1 MFRYPAIVT
10 LNISA
15 SKFED
20 LSENSSTPSISS
32 FFNKKSKTDA
42 LTVTSVEKENTQ
54 DHGEEDFS
62 SLHLVEKETVN
73 SDSKFPNN
81 SKATSSIITPI
92 ISLQNRGESLKGG
105 SSDNAAC
112 GSKLN
117 ETHTPK
123 KKGIEAF
130 FSGSGAKTCDVKD
143 RSGGRTRRNPYQDCE
158 IDSSVLE
165 SLPDDIRREI
175 HQSLSVKNEPGKRA
189 KEGGDFFDVHASSTE
204 KRTRSEDNG
213 NMAVTCNTG
222 SDNVFDA
229 KMQVFGSNRTGNC
242 TDLVKCE
249 KCGESLSHSEMPEH
263 SDYHFALELQQ
274 GERTSSAARNTQ
286 LLVSEPPKK
295 KQRTTIQSFFSPK

>member
-10 LNISA
+10 LSISA

-42 LTVTSVEKENTQ
+42 LTVTSVEKEITQ
-54 DHGEEDFS
+54 DHGDEVFS
-62 SLHLVEKETVN
+62 SLHSVEKETGN
-73 SDSKFPNN
+73 SNLKFSNN
-81 SKATSSIITPI
+81 SKPTPI
-92 ISLQNRGESLKGG
+92 ISLQNRRKNLKGDC
-105 SSDNAAC
+105 SDNAAC
-112 GSKLN
+112 GSKLS
-117 ETHTPK
+117 ETPTSK

-143 RSGGRTRRNPYQDCE
+143 KSGGRTPRNPYQDCE

-165 SLPDDIRREI
+165 SLPEDIRREI
-175 HQSLSVKNEPGKRA
+175 QQSFAAVKNEPGKRA
-189 KEGGDFFDVHASSTE
+189 KEGGDFLGVHASSTE
-204 KRTRSEDNG
+204 KKTRSEDNG
-213 NMAVTCNTG
+213 NMAVTCRTG
-222 SDNVFDA
+222 SHNVFDA
-229 KMQVFGSNRTGNC
+229 KTQVIGDNRTGDC
-242 TDLVKCE
+242 TDLVKCD
-249 KCGESLSHSEMPEH
+249 KCGESLSHWEMPEH